1 MNQIFKEIEDDLK
14 QDRFINFFKKYK
26 FIIIIF
32 ITLFFLT
39 IVFIVSKNIIFENR
53 AKKYTQEY
61 VVILS
66 LINDKKIDDARKRLE
81 ILKNSKINL
90 YKVLAI
96 SKLLE
101 LSKENKN
108 EQISIL
114 DYAINKSNI
123 EKNDKDLFK
132 IKKALLAFD
141 NLDEQQ
147 FLNLLNPSDFKN
159 SPWRVLSLE
168 ILGDFYISKGQ
179 KIKAKDIYDQAI
191 KIQDIPEIFKKDLEK
206 KIKDIK

>member
-1 MNQIFKEIEDDLK
+1 MNQIFNEIDEDLK

-32 ITLFFLT
+32 LSLVLLSIFF
-39 IVFIVSKNIIFENR
+39 VVSKNIIFENR

-66 LINDKKIDDARKRLE
+66 LINDKKIDEAKKRLE
-81 ILKNSKINL
+81 ILKDSKINL

-114 DYAINKSNI
+114 DYAIKSNI

-141 NLDEQQ
+141 NLNEQQ

-168 ILGDFYISKGQ
+168 ILGDFYIMKGQ
-179 KIKAKDIYDQAI
+179 KIKAKGIYAQAI
-191 KIQDIPEIFKKDLEK
+191 KIEDIPEIFKNDLEK
-206 KIKDIK
+206 KIKNIK

>member
-1 MNQIFKEIEDDLK
+1 MNQIFNEIEDDLK
-14 QDRFINFFKKYK
+14 KDKILNFFKKYK
-26 FIIIIF
+26 FIIII
-32 ITLFFLT
+32 IISLIFLT
-39 IVFIVSKNIIFENR
+39 ILIIAGKNILFESIE
-53 AKKYTQEY
+53 KKNTQEY
-61 VVILS
+61 VIILG
-66 LINDKKIDDARKRLE
+66 LINDKKIDEAKKRLE
-81 ILKNSKINL
+81 ILKDSKINL

-114 DYAINKSNI
+114 DYAIKSNI

-141 NLDEQQ
+141 NLEEQQ
-147 FLNLLNPSDFKN
+147 FLNLLNPGDFKN

-168 ILGDFYISKGQ
+168 LLGDFYLSKGQ
-179 KIKAKDIYDQAI
+179 KIKAKDVYDQAL
-191 KIQDIPEIFKKDLEK
+191 KISDIPEIFKKDLEK

>member
-1 MNQIFKEIEDDLK
+1 MNQIFNEIDEDLK

-26 FIIIIF
+26 FVIIIF
-32 ITLFFLT
+32 LSLVLLS
-39 IVFIVSKNIIFENR
+39 IVFVVSKNIIFESR

-66 LINDKKIDDARKRLE
+66 LINDKKIDEAKKRLE
-81 ILKNSKINL
+81 ILKDSKINL
-90 YKVLAI
+90 YKVLAT

-101 LSKENKN
+101 LTKENKN

-114 DYAINKSNI
+114 DYAINSNI

-132 IKKALLAFD
+132 IKKALLVFD

-147 FLNLLNPSDFKN
+147 FLNLLNPADFKN

-168 ILGDFYISKGQ
+168 ILGDFYLSKGQ
-179 KIKAKDIYDQAI
+179 KIKAKHIYDQAF
-191 KIQDIPEIFKKDLEK
+191 KILDIPEIFKKDLAK
-206 KIKDIK
+206 KIKEIK

>member
-1 MNQIFKEIEDDLK
+1 MNQIFNEIDNDLK
-14 QDRFINFFKKYK
+14 QDRLLNFFKKYK
-26 FIIIIF
+26 FIIVIIISLILLIIF
-32 ITLFFLT
+32 I
-39 IVFIVSKNIIFENR
+39 IVGKNIIFENR
-53 AKKYTQEY
+53 AKKNTQEY
-61 VVILS
+61 VIILN
-66 LINDKKIDDARKRLE
+66 LIKDKKVDEAKKRLE
-81 ILKNSKINL
+81 ILKNSKINI

-114 DYAINKSNI
+114 DYAIKSDI

-141 NLDEQQ
+141 NSDEQQ
-147 FLNLLNPSDFKN
+147 FLNLLNPVDFKN

-168 ILGDFYISKGQ
+168 ILGDFYLSKGQ
-179 KIKAKDIYDQAI
+179 KIKAKDVYDQAL
-191 KIQDIPEIFKKDLEK
+191 KISDIPEIFKKDLEK

>member
-1 MNQIFKEIEDDLK
+1 MNQIFNEIDHDLK
-14 QDRFINFFKKYK
+14 QDRFLNFIKKYK
-26 FIIIIF
+26 FIFIIIF
-32 ITLFFLT
+32 SIFFFIITFT
-39 IVFIVSKNIIFENR
+39 VVKNIIYENR

-61 VVILS
+61 VIILS
-66 LINDKKIDDARKRLE
+66 LINDKKITEAKEKLE
-81 ILKNSKINL
+81 ILKEAKINL
-90 YKVLAI
+90 HKVLAI

-108 EQISIL
+108 ELISIL
-114 DYAINKSNI
+114 DFAIKSNI

-132 IKKALLAFD
+132 IKKALLEFE

-147 FLNLLNPSDFKN
+147 FLSLLNPGDFKN
-159 SPWRVLSLE
+159 SSWRVLSLE
-168 ILGDFYISKGQ
+168 ILGDFYLSKGQ

-191 KIQDIPEIFKKDLEK
+191 KISDIREICKKDLEK

>member
-1 MNQIFKEIEDDLK
+1 MNQIFNEIEDDLK
-14 QDRFINFFKKYK
+14 QDKFINFFKKYK
-26 FIIIIF
+26 LIIIIF
-32 ITLFFLT
+32 LSLIILT
-39 IVFIVSKNIIFENR
+39 IAFIVGKNIIFENR

-66 LINDKKIDDARKRLE
+66 LINDKKIAEAKIRLE
-81 ILKNSKINL
+81 ILKDSKINL

-114 DYAINKSNI
+114 DYAIKSNI
-123 EKNDKDLFK
+123 EKNDKDLFQ

-141 NLDEQQ
+141 NLDEVQ
-147 FLNLLNPSDFKN
+147 FLNLLNPGDFKN

-168 ILGDFYISKGQ
+168 VLGDFYLSKGQ

-191 KIQDIPEIFKKDLEK
+191 KISDIPEIFKKDLEK

>member
-1 MNQIFKEIEDDLK
+1 MNQIFKEIENDLK
-14 QDRFINFFKKYK
+14 QDRFINFFKKNK

-32 ITLFFLT
+32 ITLFFFS
-39 IVFIVSKNIIFENR
+39 IIFIVSKNIIFENR

-66 LINDKKIDDARKRLE
+66 LINDKKIDDAKKRLE
-81 ILKNSKINL
+81 ILKDSKINL

-147 FLNLLNPSDFKN
+147 FLNLLNPGDFKN

>member
-1 MNQIFKEIEDDLK
+1 MNQIFNEIDEDLK
-14 QDRFINFFKKYK
+14 QDRFINFIKKYK
-26 FIIIIF
+26 FVIIIF
-32 ITLFFLT
+32 LALI
-39 IVFIVSKNIIFENR
+39 FIIIAFSASKNIIFEIR

-66 LINDKKIDDARKRLE
+66 LINDKKIDEAKKRLE
-81 ILKNSKINL
+81 ILKDSKINL

-114 DYAINKSNI
+114 DYAINSNI

-132 IKKALLAFD
+132 IKKALLAFN
-141 NLDEQQ
+141 NLDEEQ
-147 FLNLLNPSDFKN
+147 FLNLLNPGDFKN

-168 ILGDFYISKGQ
+168 VLGDFYLYKGQ

-191 KIQDIPEIFKKDLEK
+191 KISDIPEIFKKDLEK

>member
-32 ITLFFLT
+32 LSLFFLT

-66 LINDKKIDDARKRLE
+66 LINDKKIDDAKKRLE
-81 ILKNSKINL
+81 ILKDSKINL

-108 EQISIL
+108 E
-114 DYAINKSNI
+114 
-123 EKNDKDLFK
+123 F
-132 IKKALLAFD
+132 
-141 NLDEQQ
+141 Q
-147 FLNLLNPSDFKN
+147 F
-159 SPWRVLSLE
+159 
-168 ILGDFYISKGQ
+168 
-179 KIKAKDIYDQAI
+179 
-191 KIQDIPEIFKKDLEK
+191 
-206 KIKDIK
+206 

>member
-1 MNQIFKEIEDDLK
+1 MNQIFNEIDEDLK

-26 FIIIIF
+26 FIIII
-32 ITLFFLT
+32 ILSLVLLS
-39 IVFIVSKNIIFENR
+39 IVFVVSKNIIFENR
-53 AKKYTQEY
+53 AKNYTQEY

-66 LINDKKIDDARKRLE
+66 LINDKKIDEAKKRLE
-81 ILKNSKINL
+81 ILKDSKINL

-101 LSKENKN
+101 LTKENKN

-114 DYAINKSNI
+114 DYAIKSNI

-147 FLNLLNPSDFKN
+147 FLNLLNPADFKN

-168 ILGDFYISKGQ
+168 ILGDFYLSKGQ
-179 KIKAKDIYDQAI
+179 KIKAKDIYDQAF
-191 KIQDIPEIFKKDLEK
+191 KISDIPEIFKKDLAK
-206 KIKDIK
+206 KIKEIK

>member
-1 MNQIFKEIEDDLK
+1 MNQIFNEIDDDLK
-14 QDRFINFFKKYK
+14 KDRILNFFKKYK
-26 FIIIIF
+26 FIIII
-32 ITLFFLT
+32 IISLIFLT
-39 IVFIVSKNIIFENR
+39 IFIIVGKNILFESR
-53 AKKYTQEY
+53 AKKNTQEY
-61 VVILS
+61 VIILG
-66 LINDKKIDDARKRLE
+66 LINDKKIDEAKKRLE
-81 ILKNSKINL
+81 ILKDSKINL

-114 DYAINKSNI
+114 DYAIKSNI

-141 NLDEQQ
+141 NLEEQQ
-147 FLNLLNPSDFKN
+147 FLNLLNPGDFKN

-168 ILGDFYISKGQ
+168 ILGDFYLSKGQ
-179 KIKAKDIYDQAI
+179 KIKAKDVYDQAL
-191 KIQDIPEIFKKDLEK
+191 KISDIPEIFKKDLEK

>member
-1 MNQIFKEIEDDLK
+1 MNQIFNEIEDDLK
-14 QDRFINFFKKYK
+14 QDKFINFLKKYK
-26 FIIIIF
+26 LTIIIF
-32 ITLFFLT
+32 FSLIILTIFFL
-39 IVFIVSKNIIFENR
+39 VGKNIIFENR

-61 VVILS
+61 VLILS
-66 LINDKKIDDARKRLE
+66 LINDKKIVEAKNRLE
-81 ILKNSKINL
+81 ILKDSKINL
-90 YKVLAI
+90 YRVLAI

-114 DYAINKSNI
+114 DYAIKSNI

-132 IKKALLAFD
+132 IKKALLDFD
-141 NLDEQQ
+141 NLNEEQ
-147 FLNLLNPSDFKN
+147 FLNLLNPGDFKN

-168 ILGDFYISKGQ
+168 ILGDFYLSKGQ

-191 KIQDIPEIFKKDLEK
+191 KISDIPEIFKKDLEK

>member
-1 MNQIFKEIEDDLK
+1 MNQIFNEIDNDLK
-14 QDRFINFFKKYK
+14 QDKLLNFFKRYK
-26 FIIIIF
+26 FIIVIIISLILLIIF
-32 ITLFFLT
+32 I
-39 IVFIVSKNIIFENR
+39 IVGKNIIFENR
-53 AKKYTQEY
+53 AKKNTQEY
-61 VVILS
+61 VIILN
-66 LINDKKIDDARKRLE
+66 LIKDKKVDEAKKRLE
-81 ILKNSKINL
+81 ILKNSKINI

-114 DYAINKSNI
+114 DYAIKSDI

-141 NLDEQQ
+141 NSDEQQ
-147 FLNLLNPSDFKN
+147 FLNLLNPVDFKN

-168 ILGDFYISKGQ
+168 ILGDFYLSKGQ
-179 KIKAKDIYDQAI
+179 KIKAKDVYDQAL
-191 KIQDIPEIFKKDLEK
+191 KISDIPEIFKKDLEK

>member
-1 MNQIFKEIEDDLK
+1 MNQIFNEIEDDLK
-14 QDRFINFFKKYK
+14 QDKFINFLKKYK
-26 FIIIIF
+26 LTIIIF
-32 ITLFFLT
+32 FSLLILT
-39 IVFIVSKNIIFENR
+39 IFFIVGKNIIFENR

-66 LINDKKIDDARKRLE
+66 LINDKKIVEAKNRLE
-81 ILKNSKINL
+81 ILKDSKINL
-90 YKVLAI
+90 YRVLAI

-114 DYAINKSNI
+114 EYAIKSNI

-132 IKKALLAFD
+132 IKKTLLAFD
-141 NLDEQQ
+141 NLNEEQ
-147 FLNLLNPSDFKN
+147 FLNLLNPGDFKN
-159 SPWRVLSLE
+159 SPWRILSLE
-168 ILGDFYISKGQ
+168 ILGDFYLSKGQ

-191 KIQDIPEIFKKDLEK
+191 KISDIPEIFKKDLEK

>member
-1 MNQIFKEIEDDLK
+1 MNQIFNEIDEDLK

-26 FIIIIF
+26 FIIVIF
-32 ITLFFLT
+32 LSLFLLS
-39 IVFIVSKNIIFENR
+39 IVFVVSKNIIFENR

-66 LINDKKIDDARKRLE
+66 LINDKKIDEAKKRLE
-81 ILKNSKINL
+81 ILKDSKINL

-101 LSKENKN
+101 LTKENKN

-114 DYAINKSNI
+114 DYAIKSNI

-147 FLNLLNPSDFKN
+147 FLNLLNPADFKN

-168 ILGDFYISKGQ
+168 ILGDFYLSKGQ
-179 KIKAKDIYDQAI
+179 KIKAKDIYDQAF
-191 KIQDIPEIFKKDLEK
+191 KISDIPEIFKKDLAK
-206 KIKDIK
+206 KIKEIK

>member
-1 MNQIFKEIEDDLK
+1 MNQIFNEIDEDLK

-32 ITLFFLT
+32 LSLVLLSIFF
-39 IVFIVSKNIIFENR
+39 VVSKNIIFENR

-66 LINDKKIDDARKRLE
+66 LINDKKIDEAKKRLE
-81 ILKNSKINL
+81 ILKDSKINL

-114 DYAINKSNI
+114 DYAIKSNI

-141 NLDEQQ
+141 NSNEQQ

-168 ILGDFYISKGQ
+168 ILGDFYIMKGQ
-179 KIKAKDIYDQAI
+179 KIKAKDIYAQAI
-191 KIQDIPEIFKKDLEK
+191 KIEDIPEIFKNDLEK
-206 KIKDIK
+206 KIKNIK

>member
-1 MNQIFKEIEDDLK
+1 MNQIFNEIDDDLK
-14 QDRFINFFKKYK
+14 KDRILNFFKKYK
-26 FIIIIF
+26 FIIIIV
-32 ITLFFLT
+32 ISLIFLT
-39 IVFIVSKNIIFENR
+39 IFIIVGKNILFESR
-53 AKKYTQEY
+53 AKKNTQEY
-61 VVILS
+61 VIILG
-66 LINDKKIDDARKRLE
+66 LINDKKIDEAKKRLD
-81 ILKNSKINL
+81 ILKDSKINL

-108 EQISIL
+108 EQILIL
-114 DYAINKSNI
+114 DYAIRSDI

-141 NLDEQQ
+141 NLEEQQ
-147 FLNLLNPSDFKN
+147 FLNLLNPGDFKN

-168 ILGDFYISKGQ
+168 ILGDFYLSKGQ
-179 KIKAKDIYDQAI
+179 KIKAKDVYDQAL
-191 KIQDIPEIFKKDLEK
+191 KISDIPEIFKKDLEK

>member
-1 MNQIFKEIEDDLK
+1 MNQIFNEIDEDLK
-14 QDRFINFFKKYK
+14 QDRFINFLKKYK
-26 FIIIIF
+26 FIIII
-32 ITLFFLT
+32 ILSLVLLS
-39 IVFIVSKNIIFENR
+39 IVFVVSKNIIFENR

-61 VVILS
+61 IVILS
-66 LINDKKIDDARKRLE
+66 LINEKKIDEAKKRLE
-81 ILKNSKINL
+81 ILKDSKINV

-101 LSKENKN
+101 LTKENKN

-114 DYAINKSNI
+114 DYAIKSNI

-147 FLNLLNPSDFKN
+147 FLNLLNPADFKN

-168 ILGDFYISKGQ
+168 ILGDFYLSKGQ
-179 KIKAKDIYDQAI
+179 KIKAKDIYDQAL
-191 KIQDIPEIFKKDLEK
+191 KISDIPEIFKKDLAK
-206 KIKDIK
+206 KIKEIK

>member
-1 MNQIFKEIEDDLK
+1 MNQIFNEIEEDLK

-32 ITLFFLT
+32 LSLVLLSIFF
-39 IVFIVSKNIIFENR
+39 VVSKNIIFENR

-66 LINDKKIDDARKRLE
+66 LINDKKIDEAKKRLE
-81 ILKNSKINL
+81 ILKDSKINL

-114 DYAINKSNI
+114 DYAIKSNI

-141 NLDEQQ
+141 NLNEQQ
-147 FLNLLNPSDFKN
+147 FLNLLNPSDFIN

-168 ILGDFYISKGQ
+168 ILGDFYIMKGQ
-179 KIKAKDIYDQAI
+179 KIKAKGIYAQAI
-191 KIQDIPEIFKKDLEK
+191 KIEDIPEIFKNDLEK
-206 KIKDIK
+206 KIKNIK

>member
-1 MNQIFKEIEDDLK
+1 MNQIFNEIDNDLK
-14 QDRFINFFKKYK
+14 QDKLLNFFKKNK
-26 FIIIIF
+26 FIIVIIISLILLIIF
-32 ITLFFLT
+32 I
-39 IVFIVSKNIIFENR
+39 IIGKNIIFENR
-53 AKKYTQEY
+53 AKKNTQEY
-61 VVILS
+61 VIILN
-66 LINDKKIDDARKRLE
+66 LIKDKKVDEAKKRLE
-81 ILKNSKINL
+81 ILKDSKINL

-114 DYAINKSNI
+114 DYAIKSDI

-147 FLNLLNPSDFKN
+147 FLNLLNPRDFKN
-159 SPWRVLSLE
+159 SAWRVLSLE
-168 ILGDFYISKGQ
+168 ILGDFYLSKGQ
-179 KIKAKDIYDQAI
+179 KIKAKDVYDQAL
-191 KIQDIPEIFKKDLEK
+191 KISDIPEIFKKDLEK

>member
-1 MNQIFKEIEDDLK
+1 MNQIFNEIDNDLK
-14 QDRFINFFKKYK
+14 QDKLLNFFKKYK
-26 FIIIIF
+26 FIIVIIISLILLIIF
-32 ITLFFLT
+32 I
-39 IVFIVSKNIIFENR
+39 IVGKNIIFENR
-53 AKKYTQEY
+53 AKKNTQEY
-61 VVILS
+61 VIILN
-66 LINDKKIDDARKRLE
+66 LIKDKKVDEAKKRLE
-81 ILKNSKINL
+81 ILKNSKINI

-114 DYAINKSNI
+114 DYAIKSDI

-132 IKKALLAFD
+132 IKKALLSFD

-147 FLNLLNPSDFKN
+147 FLNLLNPGDFKN

-168 ILGDFYISKGQ
+168 ILGDFYLSKGQ
-179 KIKAKDIYDQAI
+179 KIKAKDVYDQAL
-191 KIQDIPEIFKKDLEK
+191 KISDIPEIFKKDLEK

>member
-1 MNQIFKEIEDDLK
+1 MNQIFNEIEEDLK
-14 QDRFINFFKKYK
+14 QDKFINFLKKNK
-26 FIIIIF
+26 LIIIF
-32 ITLFFLT
+32 LFSLIILT
-39 IVFIVSKNIIFENR
+39 IAFIVGKNIIFENR

-66 LINDKKIDDARKRLE
+66 LINDKKIVEAKNSLE
-81 ILKNSKINL
+81 ILKDSKINL
-90 YKVLAI
+90 HRVLAI

-114 DYAINKSNI
+114 DYAIKSNI

-132 IKKALLAFD
+132 IKKALLDFD
-141 NLDEQQ
+141 NLNEEQ
-147 FLNLLNPSDFKN
+147 FLNLLNPGDFKN

-168 ILGDFYISKGQ
+168 ILGDFYLSKGQ

-191 KIQDIPEIFKKDLEK
+191 KISDIPEIFKKDLEK

>member
-1 MNQIFKEIEDDLK
+1 MNQIFNEIEDDLK
-14 QDRFINFFKKYK
+14 QDKFINFYKKYK
-26 FIIIIF
+26 LIIIIF
-32 ITLFFLT
+32 LSLIILT
-39 IVFIVSKNIIFENR
+39 IAFIVGKNIIFENR

-66 LINDKKIDDARKRLE
+66 LINDKKIAEAKIRLE
-81 ILKNSKINL
+81 ILKDSKINL

-114 DYAINKSNI
+114 DYAIKSNI

-141 NLDEQQ
+141 ILDELQ

-168 ILGDFYISKGQ
+168 VLGDFYLSKGQ

-191 KIQDIPEIFKKDLEK
+191 KISDIPEIFKKDLEK

>member
-1 MNQIFKEIEDDLK
+1 MNQIFNEIDNDLK
-14 QDRFINFFKKYK
+14 QDKLLNFFKKNK
-26 FIIIIF
+26 FIIVIIISLILLIIF
-32 ITLFFLT
+32 I
-39 IVFIVSKNIIFENR
+39 IVGKNIIFENR
-53 AKKYTQEY
+53 AKKNTQEY
-61 VVILS
+61 VIILN
-66 LINDKKIDDARKRLE
+66 LIKDKKVDEAKKRLE
-81 ILKNSKINL
+81 ILKDSKINL

-114 DYAINKSNI
+114 DYAIKSDI

-147 FLNLLNPSDFKN
+147 FLNLLNPRDFKN
-159 SPWRVLSLE
+159 SP
-168 ILGDFYISKGQ
+168 
-179 KIKAKDIYDQAI
+179 
-191 KIQDIPEIFKKDLEK
+191 
-206 KIKDIK
+206 

>member
-1 MNQIFKEIEDDLK
+1 MNQIFNEIDDDLK
-14 QDRFINFFKKYK
+14 KDRILNFFKKYK
-26 FIIIIF
+26 FIIII
-32 ITLFFLT
+32 IISIIFLT
-39 IVFIVSKNIIFENR
+39 IFIIVGKNILFESR
-53 AKKYTQEY
+53 AKKNTQEY
-61 VVILS
+61 VIILG
-66 LINDKKIDDARKRLE
+66 LINDKKIDEAKKRLE
-81 ILKNSKINL
+81 ILKDSKINL

-108 EQISIL
+108 EQILIL
-114 DYAINKSNI
+114 DYAIRSDI

-141 NLDEQQ
+141 NLEEQQ
-147 FLNLLNPSDFKN
+147 FLNLLNPGDFKN

-168 ILGDFYISKGQ
+168 ILGDFYLSKGQ
-179 KIKAKDIYDQAI
+179 KIKAKDVYDQAL
-191 KIQDIPEIFKKDLEK
+191 KISDIPEIFKKDLEK

>member
-1 MNQIFKEIEDDLK
+1 MNQIFNEIDDDLK
-14 QDRFINFFKKYK
+14 KDRILNFFKKYK
-26 FIIIIF
+26 FIIII
-32 ITLFFLT
+32 IISLIFLT
-39 IVFIVSKNIIFENR
+39 IFIIVGKNILFESR
-53 AKKYTQEY
+53 AKKNTQEY
-61 VVILS
+61 VIILG
-66 LINDKKIDDARKRLE
+66 LINDKKIDEAKKRLE
-81 ILKNSKINL
+81 ILKDSKINL

-108 EQISIL
+108 EQILIL
-114 DYAINKSNI
+114 DYAIRSDI

-141 NLDEQQ
+141 NLEEQQ
-147 FLNLLNPSDFKN
+147 FLNLLNPGDFKN

-168 ILGDFYISKGQ
+168 LLGDFYLSKGQ
-179 KIKAKDIYDQAI
+179 KIKAKDVYDQAL
-191 KIQDIPEIFKKDLEK
+191 KISDIPEIFKKDLEK

>member
-1 MNQIFKEIEDDLK
+1 M
-14 QDRFINFFKKYK
+14 
-26 FIIIIF
+26 
-32 ITLFFLT
+32 
-39 IVFIVSKNIIFENR
+39 
-53 AKKYTQEY
+53 
-61 VVILS
+61 
-66 LINDKKIDDARKRLE
+66 
-81 ILKNSKINL
+81 
-90 YKVLAI
+90 LAI

-114 DYAINKSNI
+114 DYAIKSNI

-147 FLNLLNPSDFKN
+147 FLNLLNPGDFKN

>member
-1 MNQIFKEIEDDLK
+1 MNQIFNEIDDDLK
-14 QDRFINFFKKYK
+14 KDRILNFFKKYK
-26 FIIIIF
+26 FIIII
-32 ITLFFLT
+32 IISIIFLT
-39 IVFIVSKNIIFENR
+39 IFIIVGKNILFESR
-53 AKKYTQEY
+53 AKKNTQEY
-61 VVILS
+61 VIILG
-66 LINDKKIDDARKRLE
+66 LINDKKIDEAKKRLE
-81 ILKNSKINL
+81 ILKDSKINL

-108 EQISIL
+108 EQILIL
-114 DYAINKSNI
+114 DYAIRSDI

-141 NLDEQQ
+141 NLEEQQ
-147 FLNLLNPSDFKN
+147 FLNLLNPGDFKN

-168 ILGDFYISKGQ
+168 ILGDFYLSKGQ
-179 KIKAKDIYDQAI
+179 KIKAKDVYDQAF
-191 KIQDIPEIFKKDLEK
+191 KISDIPEIFKKDLER

>member
-1 MNQIFKEIEDDLK
+1 M
-14 QDRFINFFKKYK
+14 
-26 FIIIIF
+26 
-32 ITLFFLT
+32 
-39 IVFIVSKNIIFENR
+39 
-53 AKKYTQEY
+53 
-61 VVILS
+61 S
-66 LINDKKIDDARKRLE
+66 LINDKKIAEAKKRLE
-81 ILKNSKINL
+81 ILKDSKINL
-90 YKVLAI
+90 YRVLAI

-108 EQISIL
+108 EQILIL
-114 DYAINKSNI
+114 DYAIMSNI

-132 IKKALLAFD
+132 IKKALLVFD

-147 FLNLLNPSDFKN
+147 FLSLLNPGDYKN

-168 ILGDFYISKGQ
+168 ILADFYISKGQ

-191 KIQDIPEIFKKDLEK
+191 KISDIPDIFKKDLQK